1 MSSASTSLAAASRA
15 ARRSRSAWTDAA
27 NPDAELMRHSLP
39 ERNRHRLGRVAGAPC
54 CYTSPIVEYD
64 VVIREGTTLRIGAR
78 QRITAAT
85 AALLLVLTT
94 SFGRLAVSAATPN
107 AAAAAQHLAR
117 TEGGAPDDYHLVYER
132 RVSIPGSDATLWA
145 GKLLGPGGSV

>member
-94 SFGRLAVSAATPN
+94 SFGGLAVS
-107 AAAAAQHLAR
+107 AAAAAQHLAS

-132 RVSIPGSDATLWA
+132 RVLIPGSDATLWA
-145 GKLLGPGGSV
+145 GKLLGPGGSVHTV